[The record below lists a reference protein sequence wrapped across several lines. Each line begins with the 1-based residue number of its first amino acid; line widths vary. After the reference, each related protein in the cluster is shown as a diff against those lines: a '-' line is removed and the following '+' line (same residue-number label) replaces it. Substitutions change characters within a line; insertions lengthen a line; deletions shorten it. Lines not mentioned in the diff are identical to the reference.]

1 MTYHFV
7 RTNTKLIIYS
17 FIWIYL
23 LVYLLIF
30 IGDSIETLQKT
41 IAAYEKGILIL
52 KHGLSI
58 KLQGSGN
65 QLTSCKWSVNYSKC
79 GLSQTFVIS
88 YIFPNPQGLA
98 CTYIIVYS
106 LSFFLVVLK
115 FSKIFQR
122 RGNRKF
128 LDYLEGAGTKME
140 WPFVEVEELK
150 PFADFDQQQY
160 KNWKNSKF
168 EKKIGGQIW
177 AKQARIMPEIRF
189 FAIFTSLFH

>member
-1 MTYHFV
+1 M
-7 RTNTKLIIYS
+7 
-17 FIWIYL
+17 
-23 LVYLLIF
+23 
-30 IGDSIETLQKT
+30 
-41 IAAYEKGILIL
+41 
-52 KHGLSI
+52 
-58 KLQGSGN
+58 
-65 QLTSCKWSVNYSKC
+65 NYSKC

-88 YIFPNPQGLA
+88 YIFSNPQGLA
-98 CTYIIVYS
+98 CTYIIVYP

-160 KNWKNSKF
+160 KN
-168 EKKIGGQIW
+168 
-177 AKQARIMPEIRF
+177 
-189 FAIFTSLFH
+189 